1 MTDCLASIVIVNW
14 NGRKYLEPLFESL
27 ARQTLPRESFEVI
40 LVDNASTDD
49 SVAFVQQRYP
59 WVQVI
64 AHSRNDGFAG
74 GNNVGIRRSR
84 GRYLVLLN
92 NDTEPDPSWL
102 SILIEVAERT
112 QAGAVVPKLLYKHR
126 PGIINNA
133 GSELKPDSYIFP
145 VIEIGYD
152 EPDKGQYDT
161 EREVTAFC
169 GASVILRRT
178 MLEAIGLFDE
188 TLFMYWEDVD
198 LSWRGQRAGYK
209 YLYTPHAVVLHV
221 HTGTSTLHSPL
232 FKFFLWR
239 NRVLILVKNA
249 SVLVA
254 LLGVCFGVAAPLGGS
269 LYGLVRSLVTRS
281 DVKRAIVTLAVAVKV
296 VLSLGWTAP
305 IALARRW
312 KLIGEARFANR
323 PRSGLQTG
331 SHPQ

>member
-14 NGRKYLEPLFESL
+14 NGRRYLEPLFESL
-27 ARQTLPRESFEVI
+27 ARQTLSRESFEVI
-40 LVDNASTDD
+40 LVDNASADD

-64 AHSRNDGFAG
+64 PHSRNDGFAG
-74 GNNVGIRRSR
+74 GNNIGIRHSR
-84 GRYLVLLN
+84 GRYVVLLN

-102 SILIEVAERT
+102 SILIEVAEKT

-133 GSELKPDSYIFP
+133 GSELKPNSYFSP
-145 VIEIGYD
+145 VSEIG
-152 EPDKGQYDT
+152 ENESDKGQYDT
-161 EREVTAFC
+161 EREITAFC
-169 GASVILRRT
+169 GASVLLRRT
-178 MLEAIGLFDE
+178 MLESIGLFDE
-188 TLFMYWEDVD
+188 TFFMYWEDVD
-198 LSWRGQRAGYK
+198 LSWRGQWAGWK
-209 YLYTPHAVVLHV
+209 YLYTPRTVVLHV

-239 NRVLILVKNA
+239 NRVLILIKNA

-254 LLGVCFGVAAPLGGS
+254 VLGVCFGVAAPLGGS
-269 LYGLVRSLVTRS
+269 LYGLMRSLVTRS
-281 DVKRAIVTLAVAVKV
+281 EVKRTVVILAIAVKV

-312 KLIGEARFANR
+312 KLIGEARLL
-323 PRSGLQTG
+323 PRQESA
-331 SHPQ
+331 S